1 MILKSKKRKYIF
13 FEKDFLNVIA
23 QKVNISV
30 HNSGVGA
37 INYLNLDLS
46 NWLNVMI
53 ASG

>member
-13 FEKDFLNVIA
+13 FEKDFLDIID

-30 HNSGVGA
+30 HNAGSGV